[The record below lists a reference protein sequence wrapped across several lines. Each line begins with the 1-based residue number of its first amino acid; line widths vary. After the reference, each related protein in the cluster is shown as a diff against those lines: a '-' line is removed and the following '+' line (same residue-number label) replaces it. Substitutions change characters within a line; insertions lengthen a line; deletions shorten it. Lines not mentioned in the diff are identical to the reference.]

1 MEIDFRAVL
10 AGHAALTSLV
20 GDRIYPV
27 QYPQGVANPALR
39 YRVISATT
47 GLHMQGSDGLS
58 DTLLQVD
65 VRAAGYDQ
73 ALAVRDVLVTLL
85 HPYRGVQGNTDFRLI
100 RLETDRG
107 VDFER
112 PDSVEIW
119 TASIDFRIWS
129 RGAA

>member
-10 AGHAALTSLV
+10 AGHTALTDMV
-20 GDRIYPV
+20 GSRIYPV

-58 DTLLQVD
+58 ETLMQVD
-65 VRAAGYDQ
+65 VRAGGFDQ
-73 ALAVRDVLVTLL
+73 AVAVRDELVALL
-85 HPYRGVQGNTDFRLI
+85 HPFRGVQGDTEFRLI

-119 TASIDFRIWS
+119 TASIDFRVWS
-129 RGAA
+129 RVAA